1 MPPSPSS
8 RSLGRRASCSAACGP
23 CCNPPPLRLTRCG
36 GDVSIPTREKPM
48 RVVRWAR
55 LQSAAPCGLRL
66 GAWYPVTGLT
76 AREAQVQ
83 VRGRVLMVPRSLLEL
98 RTTPP
103 LEWTVAPGGTDGARG
118 LARVRDDYL
127 VCPNCRHRDD
137 LPDARVPRMRCSRC
151 NEVFSIAWD
160 ERYLRTGQGRDGREP
175 TLSTPPPLLGPDH
188 RMTRRRLS
196 TSRRSRLERRFT
208 ERRQSS
214 VAHGLVERRMAERRR
229 RMVRRSGRDRR
240 GGTERRRTVARRSRA
255 PSLLPDVTT
264 AHGCSVNRRSKAAA
278 PGTAASPRVSIS
290 SIRSS
295 TATSAAVSR

>member
-1 MPPSPSS
+1 ASMPPSPSS

-103 LEWTVAPGGTDGARG
+103 LEPRAP
-118 LARVRDDYL
+118 L
-127 VCPNCRHRDD
+127 HRAPTE
-137 LPDARVPRMRCSRC
+137 LGRPR
-151 NEVFSIAWD
+151 
-160 ERYLRTGQGRDGREP
+160 
-175 TLSTPPPLLGPDH
+175 
-188 RMTRRRLS
+188 TRRAADGGAPQAHGPAQWS
-196 TSRRSRLERRFT
+196 GSSRR
-208 ERRQSS
+208 
-214 VAHGLVERRMAERRR
+214 
-229 RMVRRSGRDRR
+229 D
-240 GGTERRRTVARRSRA
+240 
-255 PSLLPDVTT
+255 
-264 AHGCSVNRRSKAAA
+264 
-278 PGTAASPRVSIS
+278 GTAAQGRELVAGVSC
-290 SIRSS
+290 
-295 TATSAAVSR
+295 AVSKPRAPNTA